1 MFSGFTD
8 QSFFIFYNH
17 KSGSCQQTESLPC
30 RTVTFS
36 HFHRPQWEEKD
47 TWALT
52 VWPVTPGG
60 RQAHRQLTA
69 SIHSHTSFISS
80 FNLIIRDRRRRA
92 LCVAAARGPRGVGDK
107 ASHPKTF
114 SPMFLVLF
122 KPARGWR
129 RVGGGVS
136 HEYEARPQRQMGARL
151 AHPSLSILHTPRFSS
166 ATKVSLLVS
175 LNLLFA
181 SPLNSTHPSL
191 YPPALPPSPS
201 RRLP

>member
-1 MFSGFTD
+1 MS
-8 QSFFIFYNH
+8 
-17 KSGSCQQTESLPC
+17 
-30 RTVTFS
+30 R
-36 HFHRPQWEEKD
+36 R
-47 TWALT
+47 
-52 VWPVTPGG
+52 PGG
-60 RQAHRQLTA
+60 REVSATKRPIQKHLVRCFWCY
-69 SIHSHTSFISS
+69 S
-80 FNLIIRDRRRRA
+80 N
-92 LCVAAARGPRGVGDK
+92 PREGGGGWGGVG
-107 ASHPKTF
+107 
-114 SPMFLVLF
+114 
-122 KPARGWR
+122 
-129 RVGGGVS
+129 VG